1 MFKWKILLSTPFLLC
16 MISVASGLI
25 GLVIVL
31 KCFALPLVQYD
42 LTYGQ

>member
-1 MFKWKILLSTPFLLC
+1 MFKWKILPPPPFLLC

-31 KCFALPLVQYD
+31 KCCALPLVQYY